1 MKNIFYRKGKITES
15 FSNINLKLR
24 MLSLSEQYPVVTQ
37 ETGYDIFQLFYNE
50 TNLEEYYDL
59 ICREI
64 RRDNVVNVDAL
75 VRFLDVSGT
84 FPDYEMMFQH
94 AAAHG
99 TISMYIFVFYMFS
112 FWNEEQEIP
121 TFQGSIN
128 ILNENRIDVEEKRK
142 FLSDIF
148 EKYGSLS
155 YYKENGDED
164 PKYDDEREYHLF
176 YDFLNSSLLEYGIDV
191 CEINKSFWKNCGD
204 KHTEMSP

>member
-1 MKNIFYRKGKITES
+1 
-15 FSNINLKLR
+15 

-37 ETGYDIFQLFYNE
+37 ETGYDIFQSFYDE

-64 RRDNVVNVDAL
+64 RRGNAVNVDAL

-128 ILNENRIDVEEKRK
+128 ILNENCIDVEEKVK

-148 EKYGSLS
+148 EKYGSLT
-155 YYKENGDED
+155 YYKENIDED
-164 PKYDDEREYHLF
+164 DDEREHDLF
-176 YDFLNSSLLEYGIDV
+176 YDFLNSSLLKYDIDV
-191 CEINKSFWKNCGD
+191 REINKSFWENCGD